1 MADLKSEIES
11 LEEKEGKLVDNKVAN
26 FAYTDTAYNT
36 DDANGHNDYVYS
48 RDNNIPVKDLDVIN
62 VNETVITKGY
72 RSQASSVTRMFMN
85 HFLGRVSYNLN
96 KTVDVVKGLLTQI
109 KSYMGQPN
117 GLATLDETGRV
128 PLEQLPE
135 STIVYKGQ
143 WNASTNTPHLVNG
156 TGTQGDFYE
165 VNVAGW
171 FNAETGE
178 SSSTKVEGYVYYFS
192 GDGIIYD
199 GSSWNR
205 RGSGAVKT
213 VNGVAPE
220 LGDVKN
226 VIPISK
232 NDFENLKEE
241 ETAGKFYIV
250 SDGSTDPLTLINDV
264 TPSDN
269 SAYSSNKVNELLA
282 SKGTGE
288 VSSVNNKKP
297 DTDGNVTLGASDV
310 GALGVTSSVN
320 GEISLESTE
329 GIKLT
334 QTNDSTRAIELDN
347 RGTGNILLST
357 NTGNIEANAISG
369 HITARAYTGNILLET
384 CASSAFV
391 NIKGNVNI
399 GTEEDRKNLV
409 VYGDIRVGGTDSD
422 TFPKSIRFGEGDNVY
437 IKETNDDY
445 LEIYSSNNLTLRST
459 GSVILQA
466 SSTILLCGSTVEV
479 MQGEATT
486 YSKVATVSM
495 FSYCNGTLTINM

>member
-1 MADLKSEIES
+1 MADLKSEIAS

-109 KSYMGQPN
+109 KSYIGQPN

-178 SSSTKVEGYVYYFS
+178 SSSTEAEGYVHYFS

-297 DTDGNVTLGASDV
+297 GTDGNVTLGASDV

-357 NTGNIEANAISG
+357 NTGNI
-369 HITARAYTGNILLET
+369 TARAYTGNILLET

-399 GTEEDRKNLV
+399 GTEADRKNLV
-409 VYGDIRVGGTDSD
+409 VYGDIRVGGDD
-422 TFPKSIRFGEGDNVY
+422 TQNFPKSIRFGDNDNAY
-437 IKETNDDY
+437 IKETDDDY
-445 LEIYSSNNLTLRST
+445 LKIYSSNPLTLCS
-459 GSVILQA
+459 GGNVYLQTPD
-466 SSTILLCGSTVEV
+466 SILLCGNTVEV
-479 MQGEATT
+479 KQGEATS

>member
-11 LEEKEGKLVDNKVAN
+11 LEEKEGKLVNNKVAN

-36 DDANGHNDYVYS
+36 DDANGHDDYVYS
-48 RDNNIPVKDLDVIN
+48 RDNNIPVKDLNVIN

-156 TGTQGDFYE
+156 NGTQGDFYE
-165 VNVAGW
+165 VNAAGW

-178 SSSTKVEGYVYYFS
+178 SSSTEAEGYVHYFS

-205 RGSGAVKT
+205 RGSGEVKT
-213 VNGVAPE
+213 VNGVSPE

-232 NDFENLKEE
+232 TAFENLTEE
-241 ETAGKFYIV
+241 ETNGKFYIV

-269 SAYSSNKVNELLA
+269 SAYSSNKVNELLE
-282 SKGTGE
+282 SKGKGS
-288 VSSVNNKKP
+288 VSSVNNKEP
-297 DTDGNVTLGASDV
+297 DADGNVTLGASDV
-310 GALGVTSSVN
+310 GALGVTSSV
-320 GEISLESTE
+320 GGKISLESTA
-329 GIKLT
+329 GITLT
-334 QTNDSTRAIELDN
+334 QTNDSTSAIELSN
-347 RGTGNILLST
+347 KGTGNILLST
-357 NTGNIEANAISG
+357 NA
-369 HITARAYTGNILLET
+369 GNILLE
-384 CASSAFV
+384 SGSAV
-391 NIKGNVNI
+391 MVQQCGA
-399 GTEEDRKNLV
+399 T
-409 VYGDIRVGGTDSD
+409 S
-422 TFPKSIRFGEGDNVY
+422 
-437 IKETNDDY
+437 
-445 LEIYSSNNLTLRST
+445 YSR
-459 GSVILQA
+459 
-466 SSTILLCGSTVEV
+466 
-479 MQGEATT
+479 
-486 YSKVATVSM
+486 VATVSM

>member
-11 LEEKEGKLVDNKVAN
+11 LEEKEGKLVNNKVAN
-26 FAYTDTAYNT
+26 FAYTDTAYDT

-109 KSYMGQPN
+109 KSYIGQPN

-143 WNASTNTPHLVNG
+143 WNASTNTPHLANG

-165 VNVAGW
+165 VSVAGW

-178 SSSTKVEGYVYYFS
+178 SSGTEAEGYVHYFS

-205 RGSGAVKT
+205 RGSGEIKT

-232 NDFENLKEE
+232 TAFENLTEE

-269 SAYSSNKVNELLA
+269 SAYSSNKVNELLE
-282 SKGTGE
+282 STGTGT
-288 VSSVNNKKP
+288 VSSVNNKEP
-297 DTDGNVTLGASDV
+297 DADGNVTLEASDV
-310 GALGVTSSVN
+310 GALGATSSVG
-320 GEISLESTE
+320 GEISLESTG

-334 QTNDSTRAIELDN
+334 QTNDSTNAIVLDN
-347 RGTGNILLST
+347 RGTGNIQLST
-357 NTGNIEANAISG
+357 NTGNVVADATSG
-369 HITARAYTGNILLET
+369 HITATACTGNILLET

-409 VYGDIRVGGTDSD
+409 VYGDIRVGGTDAS
-422 TFPKSIRFGEGDNVY
+422 TFPKSIRFGDGDAAY
-437 IKETNDDY
+437 IKETDDDC
-445 LEIYSSNNLTLRST
+445 LEIASSNNMVACTHNFLFLMGYEVR
-459 GSVILQA
+459 
-466 SSTILLCGSTVEV
+466 LCGGNV
-479 MQGEATT
+479 MVQQGGATS

>member
-1 MADLKSEIES
+1 MADLKSEIAS

-36 DDANGHNDYVYS
+36 DDAEGHKDYVYS

-109 KSYMGQPN
+109 KSYIGQPN

-135 STIVYKGQ
+135 STIIYKGQ
-143 WNASTNTPHLVNG
+143 WDASTNTPHLVNG

-269 SAYSSNKVNELLA
+269 SAYSSNKVNELLT

-297 DTDGNVTLGASDV
+297 DVDGNVTLGASDV

-320 GEISLESTE
+320 GVISLESTE
-329 GIKLT
+329 GITLT

-357 NTGNIEANAISG
+357 NTGNIAANASSG
-369 HITARAYTGNILLET
+369 NITARAYTGNILLET

-409 VYGDIRVGGTDSD
+409 VYGDIRVGGTDTV
-422 TFPKSIRFGEGDNVY
+422 TFPKSIRFGDGDAAY
-437 IKETNDDY
+437 IKETDDDY
-445 LEIYSSNNLTLRST
+445 LEIYSSNLLTLRS
-459 GSVILQA
+459 SDNVFLQTP
-466 SSTILLCGSTVEV
+466 SSILLCGSTVEV
-479 MQGEATT
+479 RQGEATT

>member
-11 LEEKEGKLVDNKVAN
+11 LEEKEGKLVNNKVAN
-26 FAYTDTAYNT
+26 FAYTDTAYDT

-109 KSYMGQPN
+109 KSYIGQPN

-143 WNASTNTPHLVNG
+143 WNASTNTPHLANG

-165 VNVAGW
+165 VSVAGW

-178 SSSTKVEGYVYYFS
+178 SSSTEAEGYVHYFS

-205 RGSGAVKT
+205 RGSGEIKT

-232 NDFENLKEE
+232 TAFENLTEE

-269 SAYSSNKVNELLA
+269 SAYSSNKVNELLE
-282 SKGTGE
+282 STGTGT
-288 VSSVNNKKP
+288 VSSVNNKEP
-297 DTDGNVTLGASDV
+297 DADGNVTLEASDV
-310 GALGVTSSVN
+310 GALGATSSVG
-320 GEISLESTE
+320 GEISLESTG

-334 QTNDSTRAIELDN
+334 QTNDSTNAIVLDN
-347 RGTGNILLST
+347 RGTGNIQLST
-357 NTGNIEANAISG
+357 NTGNVVADATSG
-369 HITARAYTGNILLET
+369 HITATACTGNILLET

-409 VYGDIRVGGTDSD
+409 VYGDIRVGGTDTS
-422 TFPKSIRFGEGDNVY
+422 TFPKSIRFGDGDATY
-437 IKETNDDY
+437 IKETDDDY
-445 LEIYSSNNLTLRST
+445 LEIASSNKMIACTHDFLFLMGNEVR
-459 GSVILQA
+459 
-466 SSTILLCGSTVEV
+466 LCGGNV
-479 MQGEATT
+479 MVQQGGATS

-495 FSYCNGTLTINM
+495 FSYCNGILTINM